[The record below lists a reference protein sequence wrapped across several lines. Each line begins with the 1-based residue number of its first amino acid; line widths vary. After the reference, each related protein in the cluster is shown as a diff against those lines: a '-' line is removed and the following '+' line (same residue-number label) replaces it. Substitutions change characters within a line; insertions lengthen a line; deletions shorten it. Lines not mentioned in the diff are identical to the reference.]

1 MRTIQELAAAAAVTD
16 TSTTQISEVQGTQWA
31 TNIIHFGEDLRRF
44 DQVAIINTW
53 MVGKGDTTVVIPKTT
68 GTLTIDVAPSG
79 GEGDVRDNTELTN
92 LDTVSLTIATAD
104 WKLGKV
110 SITKQIVLTSRIDL
124 MKEARYQIAQ
134 NLARTVDVAI
144 ATALEA
150 VSVTNVVYGG
160 DATGVDSLAAGDII
174 TTDKVADAMA
184 LIEANN
190 FKPKYLFITPTQ
202 LKTFRKDPQFVSAA
216 EYGSNEVVMKG
227 EIGDYL
233 GVKIITTTNCPAYAG
248 TDTDTNETP
257 TQWAV
262 AGKVCPMV
270 GVAMDNSP
278 IAVALAWKEMAN
290 VGYEYAQD
298 EALHK
303 FYLNQ
308 AFVAGIVQP
317 GAVTLIKVANI

>member
-1 MRTIQELAAAAAVTD
+1 MRTIQELAAAAAITD
-16 TSTTQISEVQGTQWA
+16 VSTTQISEVQGTQWA

-53 MVGKGDTTVVIPKTT
+53 MVGKGDKTVVIPKTT
-68 GTLTIDVAPSG
+68 GTLTMDVAPAAAN
-79 GEGDVRDNTELTN
+79 DVRDNTELTN
-92 LDTVSLTIATAD
+92 LDTVSLTIAAAD

-110 SITKQIVLTSRIDL
+110 SIAKQIVLTSRIDL

-144 ATALEA
+144 ATSLEDT
-150 VSVTNVVYGG
+150 SVTNVVWGG

-174 TTDKVADAMA
+174 TTDLVANAMA

-248 TDTDTNETP
+248 SATDTNETP
-257 TQWAV
+257 TAWAV

-278 IAVALAWKEMAN
+278 IAVALAWKEMPN
-290 VGYEYAQD
+290 IGYEYEQD
-298 EALHK
+298 EAIHK

-308 AFVAGIVQP
+308 AFVTGIVQP
-317 GAVTLIKVANI
+317 GAVTLIKVANV